1 MCKISETFASKLEEF
16 TVEDVCFISVPR
28 PKNLFPEDLFQFE
41 QNALFSLSHKHSNT
55 CKQYV
60 KNSDALRH
68 VHRNTGAD
76 VVVGAHQHEANK
88 LSLATVFQDA
98 IVED

>member
-1 MCKISETFASKLEEF
+1 MTKISETFASKLEEF
-16 TVEDVCFISVPR
+16 TVEDLCFISVPR

-41 QNALFSLSHKHSNT
+41 QNALFAVSHKHSNT

-60 KNSDALRH
+60 KNSDALRY

-76 VVVGAHQHEANK
+76 VVGAHLHEANK

-98 IVED
+98 IVEV